1 MKKYIIQFITCI
13 ALISSPFLS
22 KTQTLDEIV
31 AKHID
36 AHGGENNWAKIKSMK
51 IIGRFTAF
59 SEEKEFFSIKTSNGS
74 YYSERH
80 LGQYKVIEAFDGEK
94 GWTIDPWQEITFPRR
109 LNKPEVNVF
118 YQKSQF
124 FTPFYKYKERGIV
137 LEYLGKEEIDGID
150 AYVIKVTRKNRKSEK
165 WYINSETYLEYKC
178 ESEWVDFAQRIPSES
193 FFDDFRTVNG
203 VVLPFYIERIFWQR
217 NRVTQIENIEF
228 NIDVDEKLFEMP
240 TNKEFAKLNPL
251 AGDWDVAME
260 VWSRRN
266 TWFKVG
272 ETTSEIRY
280 LANNLIQEKIDVDLS
295 FSILKISNFTY
306 DESAKV
312 YKVYIFNDFYSV
324 IDVFEGTFTEG
335 DLIINDLKQCS
346 GDEAGKTKTNT
357 QYIIHFIDEN
367 SFSVETKI
375 SNDKGKNW
383 FQTEKLTYTRKKN

>member
-1 MKKYIIQFITCI
+1 MKKNIIQFITCI
-13 ALISSPFLS
+13 ALISLPFLS
-22 KTQTLDEIV
+22 ISQTLDEIV

-36 AHGGENNWAKIKSMK
+36 AHGGEVNWAKIKSMK
-51 IIGRFTAF
+51 ITGQFTAF

-124 FTPFYKYKERGIV
+124 FTPFYKYKERGII
-137 LEYLGKEEIDGID
+137 LEYLGKEEIDGIS
-150 AYVIKVTRKNRKSEK
+150 AYVIKVTRKNGKLEK

-193 FFDDFRTVNG
+193 FFDDFRTVND

-228 NIDVDEKLFEMP
+228 NVDVDEKLFEMP
-240 TNKEFAKLNPL
+240 SNKEFAKLNPIT
-251 AGDWDVAME
+251 GDWDVAME

-324 IDVFEGTFTEG
+324 IDVFEGKFTDG
-335 DLIINDLKQCS
+335 DLVIDDLKQCS
-346 GDEAGKTKTNT
+346 DESDNTKTNT

-367 SFSVETKI
+367 SFSVETKV
-375 SNDKGKNW
+375 SNNKGENW
-383 FQTEKLTYTRKKN
+383 YQTEKLTYTRKKN